1 MTVSLKG
8 LNLVSLHDLSI
19 EQMHQV
25 LDTAQELKRMQTRG
39 QQLDLLKG
47 KTLAMIFQ
55 KPSLRTRVSFES
67 GMHRYGGH
75 AIYLGPN
82 DIQLGKRESTQDIAR
97 TLSRYADAIMA
108 RTFEHKII
116 VDLAEAAGIPVIN
129 GLTDKLHPC
138 QILADLMTVQEKMG
152 TLSGRKMAFLG
163 DGNNVAHSLL
173 YGCAKVGMDLTLA
186 VPEGYDPDQDVLSQA
201 RKDAEHTGATL
212 EVTHNLDAALKGADV
227 IYTDVWAS
235 MGQEEEKEERAK
247 VMMPYQLNAQALS
260 KAKSDA
266 IVLHCLPAH
275 RGEEITDEVID
286 GPNSVVFD
294 QAENRLHAQMAVLV
308 QVIS

>member
-25 LDTAQELKRMQTRG
+25 LATAQELKRMHTRG
-39 QQLDLLKG
+39 QQVDLLGG

-82 DIQLGKRESTQDIAR
+82 DIQLGKRESTKDIAR

-108 RTFEHKII
+108 RTFEHTII
-116 VDLAEAAGIPVIN
+116 EDLAKAAGIPVIN
-129 GLTDKLHPC
+129 GLTDRLHPC
-138 QILADLMTVQEKMG
+138 QILADLMTVQEKKG
-152 TLSGRKMAFLG
+152 NLSSRKMAFLG
-163 DGNNVAHSLL
+163 DGNNVAHSLM

-186 VPEGYDPDQDVLSQA
+186 VPEGYDPDQDILAQA
-201 RKDAEHTGATL
+201 REDAEHTGASL
-212 EVTHNLDAALKGADV
+212 QVTHDLGAALEGADV

-235 MGQEEEKEERAK
+235 MGQEAERAERIEAFT
-247 VMMPYQLNAQALS
+247 PYQVNS
-260 KAKSDA
+260 KLMASA
-266 IVLHCLPAH
+266 PSGACFMHCLPAH
-275 RGEEITDEVID
+275 RDLEVTSEIID
-286 GPNSVVFD
+286 GENSIIFD
-294 QAENRLHAQMAVLV
+294 EAENRLHAEKALLHW
-308 QVIS
+308 IFS